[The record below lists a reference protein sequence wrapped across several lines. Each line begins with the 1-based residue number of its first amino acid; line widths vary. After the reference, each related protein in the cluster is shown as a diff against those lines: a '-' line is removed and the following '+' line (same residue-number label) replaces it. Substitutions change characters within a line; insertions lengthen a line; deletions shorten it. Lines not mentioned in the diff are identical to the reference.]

1 MADGFGVGLLVAAL
15 LLGLRHGID
24 WDHIAAIGDLTAT
37 TQDQPKNGVVLGTL
51 YALGHAAVVVVLGV
65 GAIML
70 GRAIPPAIDEMMGRV
85 VGWTLLLLGGYVIFS
100 LITQRGQ
107 FRPRSRWML
116 LFAAARRVA
125 QTFNTFRRR
134 RTASIVHSHAHAAV
148 DGVHHQTVEE
158 NNAEGTMLTAPRHIH
173 SHAHEPGHSDNYSK
187 AGSAAIGMLHG
198 VGAETPTQVLVFLA
212 AANAGGAGAGV
223 AVLLSFVVGLLISNT
238 AITLSASF
246 GFRVASRRVAFH
258 LILGTLTALVS
269 LWLGTLLVLGRE
281 AGLPALLAG

>member
-15 LLGLRHGID
+15 LMGLRHGID

-37 TQDQPKNGVVLGTL
+37 QDRPKNGVVLGTL
-51 YALGHAAVVVVLGV
+51 YALGHAVVVVVLGV

-70 GRAIPPAIDEMMGRV
+70 GRAIPPAFDQMMGRV
-85 VGWTLLLLGGYVIFS
+85 VGWTLLLLGGYVIVS
-100 LITQRGQ
+100 VITQRGQ

-116 LFAAARRVA
+116 LFAAVRWVA
-125 QTFNTFRRR
+125 HTFNTFRRR
-134 RTASIVHSHAHAAV
+134 RASSIVHSHEHAAV
-148 DGVHHQTVEE
+148 DGVHHRSVEA
-158 NNAEGTMLTAPRHIH
+158 NNTGDTMVKAPRHVH
-173 SHAHEPGHSDNYSK
+173 SHAHEPGQPDNYSK

-198 VGAETPTQVLVFLA
+198 IGAETPTQVLIFLA
-212 AANAGGAGAGV
+212 AANAGGAGAGM

-258 LILGTLTALVS
+258 LILGTVTALVS